1 MKPEQ
6 AIAQLLESDGTVSAA
21 CGTRI
26 YPGYVP
32 QNAAFPYA
40 AFGRESTDPDHHLL
54 GASGLYLVRI
64 GITFYGQQRL
74 ALGVIAE
81 AAKTALDTVNDRTTV
96 AGINIRRLWLEDMA
110 ESQIELADGT
120 GRPVHAISQTYSMH
134 YKEA

>member
-6 AIAQLLESDGTVSAA
+6 AIAQLLESDGTVAAA

-26 YPGYVP
+26 YPGYAP

-40 AFGRESTDPDHHLL
+40 AFGRESTDLDHHLL
-54 GASGLYLVRI
+54 GTSGLYLVRI